1 MSEPASP
8 STGAASSLP
17 GASALPVAMGSL
29 PPGYRALVVGAS
41 GAIGAAFV
49 DHLRADPG
57 CAAVVPLSRRTD
69 PALDLADE
77 AGIAAAAARLAA
89 DGPWHLLVVAT
100 GLLHGPGLMPE
111 KRLADLSFEALQRV
125 FQVNVFGPALL
136 LRHFA
141 PLLARER
148 ALVGLLS
155 AKVGSIGDNRLGGW
169 YAYRASKAALNM
181 MVRTAAIELARAQPR
196 TVLAALHPG
205 TVRSALSRPFR
216 GDEIGVEPERAAA
229 RMLQVLDG
237 LQPADSGSFL
247 AYDGTRLPW

>member
-8 STGAASSLP
+8 SAGAASSLP

-89 DGPWHLLVVAT
+89 QGPWHLLIVAT
-100 GLLHGPGLMPE
+100 GLLHGPGRFGCLPPHARQVRGGRVQPHFRRRRRGGE
-111 KRLADLSFEALQRV
+111 YQVHTRVGCVLRQLSARGAQQTATVEVIELQR
-125 FQVNVFGPALL
+125 QPM
-136 LRHFA
+136 
-141 PLLARER
+141 
-148 ALVGLLS
+148 
-155 AKVGSIGDNRLGGW
+155 LG
-169 YAYRASKAALNM
+169 
-181 MVRTAAIELARAQPR
+181 AQ
-196 TVLAALHPG
+196 G
-205 TVRSALSRPFR
+205 E
-216 GDEIGVEPERAAA
+216 GECG
-229 RMLQVLDG
+229 
-237 LQPADSGSFL
+237 
-247 AYDGTRLPW
+247 

>member
-1 MSEPASP
+1 MPIPDTPVAPASL
-8 STGAASSLP
+8 TLA
-17 GASALPVAMGSL
+17 SL

-41 GAIGAAFV
+41 GALGAAFAE
-49 DHLRADPG
+49 HLRADPR
-57 CAAVVPLSRRTD
+57 CAAVRPLSRGTE

-111 KRLADLSFEALQRV
+111 KRLADLSFDALQRV

-169 YAYRASKAALNM
+169 YAYRAAKAAQNQLLK
-181 MVRTAAIELARAQPR
+181 TFSIELQRLNPQACC
-196 TVLAALHPG
+196 LLLHPG
-205 TVRSALSRPFR
+205 TVDTELSRPFQGSVAR
-216 GDEIGVEPERAAA
+216 ERLFSADTAAGHLLAVIAAA
-229 RMLQVLDG
+229 T
-237 LQPADSGSFL
+237 PADNGRFI
-247 AYDGTRLPW
+247 AWDGRDIAW